1 MATASAA
8 NPTLPPSAGA
18 YDRVFYST
26 MAIAMALTVLIGFGP
41 TYYTKIFGS
50 VPMVTITGGPFTPIF
65 HIHGALFTAWVVLFI
80 VQTALVASHRVAV
93 HRKLGIAGAVLAAAM
108 VVAGVAAGI
117 TSAAR
122 GSAPPGISPLQFLA
136 IPIFDMLVFSTL
148 VIAALWMRRDKE
160 AHKRL
165 MVLGYISILSAAM
178 ARLPGVLPLGPL
190 GFFGLSS
197 LFLVAGILYDLVT
210 RRRVHPAYLWGGSLF
225 VVSVPLRLVISGT
238 ETWKAFAEA
247 LTRLI

>member
-1 MATASAA
+1 MATASSAQ
-8 NPTLPPSAGA
+8 PSISAPVGA

-26 MAIAMALTVLIGFGP
+26 MAIAMALAVFVGFGP

-50 VPMVTITGGPFTPIF
+50 APMVTITGGPFTPIF

-108 VVAGVAAGI
+108 VVAGLAAGI

-122 GSAPPGISPLQFLA
+122 GSAPPGITPVQFLA
-136 IPIFDMLVFSTL
+136 IPIFDMVVFATF
-148 VIAALWMRRDKE
+148 VTAALYLRRNKE

-165 MVLGYISILSAAM
+165 MVLAYISILSAAM

-190 GFFGLSS
+190 GFFGLSTV
-197 LFLVAGILYDLVT
+197 FLVAGIIYDFVS

-225 VVSVPLRLVISGT
+225 VISVPLRLAISGT
-238 ETWKAFAEA
+238 SAWKSFAEA
-247 LTRLI
+247 LIR